1 MMHCTLRNVSDTL
14 TGLREEQY
22 VRHGG
27 WKSVTDL
34 TTIEDS
40 KEIKQLKKQKLSN
53 EVVESNLRANL
64 FAATVKETSEIHPL
78 PVFLLFHHHT
88 KISEHLR
95 QSKLQYER
103 VGRYPIV

>member
-1 MMHCTLRNVSDTL
+1 MMHYTLRNVSDTL

-27 WKSVTDL
+27 QKSVTDL

-53 EVVESNLRANL
+53 EVVESNLRAKSFHSNSKRDIGNPSSSSIS
-64 FAATVKETSEIHPL
+64 TL
-78 PVFLLFHHHT
+78 PSSYKNFGALT
-88 KISEHLR
+88 AIKIT
-95 QSKLQYER
+95 
-103 VGRYPIV
+103 I